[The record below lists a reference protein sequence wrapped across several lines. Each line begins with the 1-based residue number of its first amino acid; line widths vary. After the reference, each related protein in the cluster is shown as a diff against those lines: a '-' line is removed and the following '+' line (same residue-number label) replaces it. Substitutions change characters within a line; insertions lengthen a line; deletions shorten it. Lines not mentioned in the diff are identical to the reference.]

1 METSAGPIPSDL
13 CDPELIAL
21 PAPPRRE
28 RTIAA
33 ALMITTAVAS
43 SLMCWA
49 LRSEVSYAFARP
61 VPVDVGDLASFQ
73 PDSLPSSTYVE
84 AKALLGTRGAIRYA
98 RPLEG
103 DSYRL
108 QPVAGNDRLW
118 VEVRVPEGMEGP
130 RFVPPTSF
138 AGRLSPLKSSG
149 LRHSGIASSV
159 LKQTDVSLRPDA
171 WILSDGSSPRASRW
185 SVALFGLFAFFA
197 LWNVFSTIRIL
208 RRVS

>member
-1 METSAGPIPSDL
+1 MTSDL
-13 CDPELIAL
+13 FDPELAAL

-28 RTIAA
+28 RSIAA
-33 ALMITTAVAS
+33 VLMITTAVAA

-49 LRSEVSYAFARP
+49 LRREVAYAFARP
-61 VPVDVGDLASFQ
+61 VPVDVGDLSSFR
-73 PDSLPSSTYVE
+73 PDSSSASTYIE

-108 QPVAGNDRLW
+108 HPVAGNDRIW

-138 AGRLSPLKSSG
+138 AGRLSPMKSAG
-149 LRHSGIASSV
+149 IRHSGIASSV
-159 LKQTDVSLRPDA
+159 FRQTDVDIPSDA
-171 WILSDGSSPRASRW
+171 WILSDGASPRASRW

-197 LWNVFSTIRIL
+197 IWNVYSTVKIM
-208 RRVS
+208 RRVQ